1 MNLHANSR
9 TCPSS
14 RLLICRRVLG
24 EGWAQRQAAEAAG
37 CSVRTAAKWLARYRL
52 GDRRLVDRSSRPQR
66 SPSQLPQQRMQVIE
80 AQRRLRLTAAEI
92 AELLD
97 LPLSTVSRW
106 LKRIGSASARSLSR
120 RSRPT
125 DTSVVIRAS
134 SQRFP

>member
-1 MNLHANSR
+1 
-9 TCPSS
+9 
-14 RLLICRRVLG
+14 
-24 EGWAQRQAAEAAG
+24 
-37 CSVRTAAKWLARYRL
+37 
-52 GDRRLVDRSSRPQR
+52 
-66 SPSQLPQQRMQVIE
+66 MQVIE